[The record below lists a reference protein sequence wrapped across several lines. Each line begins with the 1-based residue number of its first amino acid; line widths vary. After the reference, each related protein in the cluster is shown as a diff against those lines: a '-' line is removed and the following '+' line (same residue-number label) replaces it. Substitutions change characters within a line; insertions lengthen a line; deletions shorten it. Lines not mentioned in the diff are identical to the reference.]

1 MRISCPYCSLT
12 QIHVDPNK
20 ANMQYFTDANKLS
33 IIMEITFHIQTYH
46 LFHRGNNIFKS
57 DSSLQ

>member
-1 MRISCPYCSLT
+1 
-12 QIHVDPNK
+12 
-20 ANMQYFTDANKLS
+20 MQYFIDANKLT

-46 LFHRGNNIFKS
+46 LFHRRNNVFKS